1 MDAATFRD
9 EVEEAKATEL
19 DRLGSQ
25 QSLVALTDADLDAEA
40 VLRAAAQ
47 SEYTARKTFAE
58 WAESEGD
65 RNDEDAETDDAAAG
79 ETFGSLARQEG
90 DHYDRVTAELD
101 DFEPSDDV
109 DAMHD
114 HLRELNT
121 TVERAAGLVGRSLV
135 ADRTQLQVINFFVND
150 ADERLADLF
159 RDLRA
164 DTQEGVESGAELLTA
179 QCDGEDDWARAREVA
194 EETIQ
199 VAYNDYAET
208 LAGMG
213 LDPKPI
219 C

>member
-9 EVEEAKATEL
+9 EVETSKATEL

-47 SEYTARKTFAE
+47 SEHTARETFAE
-58 WAESEGD
+58 WAEAEEVAEAREAFDSVAQQ
-65 RNDEDAETDDAAAG
+65 ED
-79 ETFGSLARQEG
+79 

-101 DFEPSDDV
+101 DFSPSDEV

-114 HLRELNT
+114 HLRDSST
-121 TVERAAGLVGRSLV
+121 TIERAAGLVGRSLV
-135 ADRTQLQVINFFVND
+135 GDRTQLQVVNFFVND
-150 ADERLADLF
+150 ADERRAELF
-159 RDLRA
+159 RELRA
-164 DTQEGVESGAELLTA
+164 DTRKGTEVGSELLA
-179 QCDGEDDWARAREVA
+179 ARCNDEDDWARAREAA
-194 EETIQ
+194 ERTIQ
-199 VAYNDYAET
+199 VAYDDYAET
-208 LAGMG
+208 LTGMG